1 MSAPHSF
8 GAAFGRLSWLGK
20 ADALALASVALLLSA
35 LLWPA
40 WTHNPDL
47 THGLLMPIVFV
58 LLLRES
64 RQAGPPRFLRPGLAL
79 AAAVGGVAFAG
90 LAVLAA
96 AGLYSAVES
105 WSNALVEFLLAAALT
120 LFCGAGLLAFA
131 DERIRLLP
139 LNWSSAVAIGLWPL
153 SAPIPPGTY
162 SRLTLA
168 LQLWVSSGV
177 MDVLQLLHV
186 AAHRQGNIIE
196 LATGSVGVAEACS
209 GVRSLVSC
217 VFVGLFFSATLVRRP
232 LARALVIVAAPPL
245 ALAMNFLRSLALTL
259 LVNGGVDITGFWH
272 GATGFAVLGIT
283 AALLAGLALGLGSG
297 DMASS
302 PRRPAKRWSAL
313 TPNALSGVAS
323 RTSALRSM
331 RSTFLQA
338 RTKVGPS
345 ATAESQVLAAA
356 LAFAAVLIAFY
367 GFNLRPAERRGAP
380 VPDLL
385 AVLPAAPPD
394 WTERTADDL
403 SQFAGTLQTD
413 VLAQRIYAEGQG
425 AQRTQITIYLAY
437 WRPGQAPVAL
447 VAAHTPDACWPAAGW
462 QARATPNAHAGL
474 FAGSRPL
481 APAESRLFTYA
492 GFPQYVWFWQLYDG
506 HPIPYQNPY
515 SLRELASIAWHY
527 GFRHDGD
534 QMFISVASNRPWDEI
549 SGQPLLREFFAHTQ
563 PLGL

>member
-1 MSAPHSF
+1 MSAPDSF
-8 GAAFGRLSWLGK
+8 LSTWGRLSWLEK
-20 ADALALASVALLLSA
+20 ADAAALGAFALLFTL

-40 WTHNPDL
+40 WMHNPDL
-47 THGLLMPIVFV
+47 THGLLMPIFFF

-64 RQAGPPRFLRPGLAL
+64 RQAGPQRFLPGGWGLAATVAGLAL
-79 AAAVGGVAFAG
+79 GG
-90 LAVLAA
+90 LAALSV
-96 AGLYSAVES
+96 AGLYSAVVS
-105 WSNALVEFLLAAALT
+105 WSNALVEFLLAVALT
-120 LFCGAGLLAFA
+120 LLLGAGLLAFA
-131 DERIRLLP
+131 AERIRLLP
-139 LNWSSAVAIGLWPL
+139 FNWSSAVAIGLWPL

-177 MDVLQLLHV
+177 MDVLQLAHV

-217 VFVGLFFSATLVRRP
+217 IFVGLFFSATLVRRP
-232 LARALVIVAAPPL
+232 RARALVIAAAAPL

-272 GATGFAVLGIT
+272 DATGFAVLVIT

-297 DMASS
+297 E
-302 PRRPAKRWSAL
+302 PAA
-313 TPNALSGVAS
+313 
-323 RTSALRSM
+323 RTSPPPPRAM
-331 RSTFLQA
+331 R
-338 RTKVGPS
+338 
-345 ATAESQVLAAA
+345 TAAANPLILAVVLALAA
-356 LAFAAVLIAFY
+356 GFIAFY

-394 WTERTADDL
+394 WTERTVPDL

-413 VLAQRIYAEGQG
+413 VLAQRIYDEGHG
-425 AQRTQITIYLAY
+425 EQRTQITLYLAY

-447 VAAHTPDACWPAAGW
+447 VAAHTPDACWPGAGW
-462 QARATPNAHAGL
+462 QARAMPNAHAGL
-474 FAGSRPL
+474 FAGTRPL

-534 QMFISVASNRPWDEI
+534 QMFISVASNRPWAEI
-549 SGQPLLREFFAHTQ
+549 SSQPLLREFFAHTQ